1 MVTHHF
7 TRTRTVC
14 RAPPNSLTTSRCL
27 MHRFIPLLCIATIV
41 LSCPQCV
48 FAQDREQ
55 AITVYSN
62 GLGLVR
68 DMRTIE
74 LPRGRSTVTIPQVA
88 AEIDPTSVRIQ
99 SLTAPEELSILA
111 QRYTYDIVTGNLI
124 LAGYLN
130 QDIQLIIGDS
140 DIPVTGRLLHAD
152 RDQVTR

>member
-1 MVTHHF
+1 
-7 TRTRTVC
+7 
-14 RAPPNSLTTSRCL
+14 

-41 LSCPQCV
+41 LSCPQCI

-88 AEIDPTSVRIQ
+88 AEIDPTFRTDTISYGAGRAIH
-99 SLTAPEELSILA
+99 SRTAI
-111 QRYTYDIVTGNLI
+111 
-124 LAGYLN
+124 YL
-130 QDIQLIIGDS
+130 
-140 DIPVTGRLLHAD
+140 
-152 RDQVTR
+152 